1 MQKIAPLRAKKK
13 KKKTAISFKQLEQT
27 AISTKLS
34 KDVEEKSRK
43 GKRESWSQT
52 LGKCPQG
59 GDSKTSEGTQ
69 GHGILYW
76 VVLDIAKLPVPYV
89 LLTNKKLSNYKTS
102 LWGGE
107 ELRWRRSR
115 TGRTLSP
122 PQIHQK
128 NI

>member
-13 KKKTAISFKQLEQT
+13 KKKKTAISFKQLEET

-102 LWGGE
+102 LWGG
-107 ELRWRRSR
+107 RS
-115 TGRTLSP
+115 
-122 PQIHQK
+122 
-128 NI
+128 